1 MKIKIKIDSMLSLV
15 KVEASTKEAVTMWMS
30 QSKPTCEGGFLP
42 RSRRG
47 RTILRTDLRRLAGRL
62 AAGGALLGLES
73 AGYSVFQNKKSR
85 DPKNDIL
92 HAIMTQTKSTRTREF
107 LHSFENSRRE
117 MDGNEHN

>member
-1 MKIKIKIDSMLSLV
+1 MLSLI
-15 KVEASTKEAVTMWMS
+15 KVDEACTKEAVTMWMP

-73 AGYSVFQNKKSR
+73 AGYSVFQNKKAR

-92 HAIMTQTKSTRTREF
+92 HANMTQKKIF
-107 LHSFENSRRE
+107 ALVIFFIPSRIPV
-117 MDGNEHN
+117 GK